1 VSRGTGFILGRRID
15 CLHRL
20 KGVPPVECPSRAM
33 PGMLE
38 LSTVKYAT
46 DSDLENVSKSIEPN
60 TIQDMNYLATGKI
73 R

>member
-1 VSRGTGFILGRRID
+1 VGTGTGFILGRRID

-38 LSTVKYAT
+38 LSTAKYAT
-46 DSDLENVSKSIEPN
+46 DSDLENVSNSRAEHDPRYELFGN
-60 TIQDMNYLATGKI
+60 W
-73 R
+73 